1 MKAILAQHH
10 IKTAPAVL
18 LALLSMA
25 CVSKPAACP
34 LPEHSHSHEHEHEHT
49 HETKQAD
56 ATSSTPLGSVIAHES
71 LKSFENNGNV
81 LVGIATKSM
90 GAQSF
95 EVWRTSV
102 APGSATPPHRHATE
116 EVFIFLSGHGR
127 ATIGDRTVEFSAP
140 ATVIAP
146 AGVEHQFFNSGDTP
160 TDAIVIV
167 GVGSAIYDQSGKE
180 MSLPWRK

>member
-1 MKAILAQHH
+1 MKSMTSPYGAQN
-10 IKTAPAVL
+10 AGALLFVL
-18 LALLSMA
+18 LSIA
-25 CVSKPAACP
+25 CVSQHHVCPA
-34 LPEHSHSHEHEHEHT
+34 HEHT
-49 HETKQAD
+49 PNIQQAD
-56 ATSSTPLGSVIAHES
+56 GTSSSPHGSVIAHED
-71 LKSFENNGNV
+71 LKSFENNGNT

-90 GAQSF
+90 GAQNF

-116 EVFIFLSGHGR
+116 EVFIFLSGRGR
-127 ATIGDRTVEFSAP
+127 ATIGERTEEFSAP

-146 AGVEHQFFNSGDTP
+146 AGIEHQFFNTGDTP

-167 GVGSAIYDQSGKE
+167 GVGSAIYDHTGKE